1 MSLCGE
7 CVCFDQ
13 MKVVVYIEGCGAEVE
28 ASSGE
33 LDAEICDWVEVGRC
47 VVRSGSVGDWVA
59 TGLGGAEVYE
69 KFVEMRS
76 WYVVCGGGL

>member
-28 ASSGE
+28 ACGGE
-33 LDAEICDWVEVGRC
+33 LDAQ
-47 VVRSGSVGDWVA
+47 
-59 TGLGGAEVYE
+59 Y
-69 KFVEMRS
+69 
-76 WYVVCGGGL
+76 CGGGLSWNVFGQVAVLRSIWGALGRAGERC

>member
-28 ASSGE
+28 ACSGQVAV
-33 LDAEICDWVEVGRC
+33 LRSIWGALGRAGERC
-47 VVRSGSVGDWVA
+47 
-59 TGLGGAEVYE
+59 
-69 KFVEMRS
+69 
-76 WYVVCGGGL
+76 

>member
-13 MKVVVYIEGCGAEVE
+13 MKVVVYIEGCGAEME

-33 LDAEICDWVEVGRC
+33 LDEFVGLKAGDGFVLGC
-47 VVRSGSVGDWVA
+47 VVRSCVLTRIWLIVLAVVG
-59 TGLGGAEVYE
+59 
-69 KFVEMRS
+69 M
-76 WYVVCGGGL
+76 C